1 MLTMMKTKI
10 INGLKCYNYT
20 TGWKVDKESDE
31 LLKDKSEMLMTNE
44 VHIAKRL
51 NESFPS
57 VCMKEFEGH
66 FPQPG
71 INFPGEASEMLK
83 GFMVTMKQGVRKL
96 DLLKLT

>member
-1 MLTMMKTKI
+1 MKEDRYSENVERKIPLKQVWRKKENWEQKLGFLVLTMMKTKL
-10 INGLKCYNYT
+10 INGLKCYNYN

-51 NESFPS
+51 NESFAS

-66 FPQPG
+66 IP
-71 INFPGEASEMLK
+71 
-83 GFMVTMKQGVRKL
+83 
-96 DLLKLT
+96 

>member
-1 MLTMMKTKI
+1 MLTMMKTEI
-10 INGLKCYNYT
+10 INGLKCYNYN

-31 LLKDKSEMLMTNE
+31 LLKDKNEMLMTNE

-51 NESFPS
+51 NESFAS
-57 VCMKEFEGH
+57 VGMKEFEGH
-66 FPQPG
+66 IPQPG
-71 INFPGEASEMLK
+71 INFPSEASEMLK